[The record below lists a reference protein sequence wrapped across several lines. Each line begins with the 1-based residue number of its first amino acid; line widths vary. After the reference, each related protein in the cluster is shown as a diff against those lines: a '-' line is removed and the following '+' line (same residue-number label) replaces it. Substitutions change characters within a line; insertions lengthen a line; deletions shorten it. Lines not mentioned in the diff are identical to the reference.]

1 MNKPHLPLLFGIILL
16 MVMVPMLSFGPGDRA
31 IAQSGFPDPAN
42 EHSCPSQTGA
52 GGGAEAIPAFVGPG
66 SDGFSPNQSLCLPQL
81 APVPTGA
88 SPLAFIVQGLEP
100 GDRVDSQGTVY
111 VESIRGVPGGIDL
124 WRWNQSN
131 DGAPNPNGTL
141 PFKYEGQPDN
151 CGVFG
156 LTGGGC
162 VNNVGSPTNLG
173 VAPGGGDAD
182 IAVNGPDPNNSAI
195 PNVAMT
201 SLTLAPGVT
210 ATNSRNRGD
219 TFFTPPNV
227 AAALVPGDDRMWND
241 AFSDAS
247 TVYMSYHDL
256 ATFNIEVQRSNN
268 GGLTYTAG
276 IGEAIDST
284 TLPAAGSLL
293 PTNSGNTA
301 AQIKVD
307 KSSCPSRGNL
317 YAAFVA
323 PDSITENAN
332 TGPQRSVY
340 VGVSTDAGLGT
351 SFFNFT
357 DHKVFTSPAGSLG
370 AAHGLA
376 NIFPALAV
384 DGLGNV
390 YTVWSDSQNVF
401 LSSSTDLGTTWK
413 APVRVNSGGT
423 VGKANVFPW
432 VAADANGH
440 VVVAWLGSSIAG
452 NSNDA
457 TTMQATCADGTTNCW
472 AQWRVY
478 AAESVNG
485 HEAVPA
491 FAQNMPTDHFIHPG
505 TICTNGTG
513 CSGDDSRSLA
523 DFFQVALDEQHR
535 ANIAYADDH
544 LASPLCSQQSP
555 GHCANNDPQSFRV
568 AVPYFTYQLK
578 PNKKIVTTGVCATP
592 RLGLGL
598 LGLGL

>member
-1 MNKPHLPLLFGIILL
+1 MSKPDLPLLFGIILL
-16 MVMVPMLSFGPGDRA
+16 LVLLPMLSFGPGDRA
-31 IAQSGFPDPAN
+31 VAQGEFPDPAN
-42 EHSCPSQTGA
+42 EHSCPSRTGA

-66 SDGFSPNQSLCLPQL
+66 NDGFSPNQSLCLPQL
-81 APVPTGA
+81 APVPTGS
-88 SPLAFIVQGLEP
+88 SPEAFIVGGAEP
-100 GDRVDSQGTVY
+100 GIRVDSQGTVY

-124 WRWNQSN
+124 WRWTQSI
-131 DGAPNPNGTL
+131 DGAPNSNATL

-182 IAVNGPDPNNSAI
+182 IAVNGPDSNNSAI

-241 AFSDAS
+241 AFSDPS

-276 IGEAIDST
+276 AGEAIDSA
-284 TLPAAGSLL
+284 TLPAAGSLI
-293 PTNSGNTA
+293 PTNTGNTA
-301 AQIKVD
+301 AQLKVD
-307 KSSCPSRGNL
+307 KSSCPSKGNL

-323 PDSITENAN
+323 PDSTTENAN
-332 TGPQRSVY
+332 SGPQRTVY

-384 DGLGNV
+384 DNFGNV
-390 YTVWSDSQNVF
+390 YTVWSDSQNIF
-401 LSSSTDLGTTWK
+401 LSSSSDLGTTWT
-413 APVRVNSGGT
+413 APVRVNSDGT
-423 VGKANVFPW
+423 VGKPNVFPW

-440 VVVAWLGSSIAG
+440 VVVTWLGSSIAG
-452 NSNDA
+452 NSNDLA
-457 TTMQATCADGTTNCW
+457 TMQAACVDGTTNCW
-472 AQWRVY
+472 AQWNVY
-478 AAESVNG
+478 AAETVNG
-485 HEAVPA
+485 HDASPA
-491 FAQNMPTDHFIHPG
+491 FAQHVASDHIIHSG

-513 CSGDDSRSLA
+513 CSGGDSRSLA
-523 DFFQVALDEQHR
+523 DFFQVALDTQHR
-535 ANIAYADDH
+535 INITFADDH

-555 GHCANNDPQSFRV
+555 GHCANNDPQTFRV

-578 PNKKIVTTGVCATP
+578 PNKKVLTTGVCAKP
-592 RLGLGL
+592 GL
-598 LGLGL
+598 